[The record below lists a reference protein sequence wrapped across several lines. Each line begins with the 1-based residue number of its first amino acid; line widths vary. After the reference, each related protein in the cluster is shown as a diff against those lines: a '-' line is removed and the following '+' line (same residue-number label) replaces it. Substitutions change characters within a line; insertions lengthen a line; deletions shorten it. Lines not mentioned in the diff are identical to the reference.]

1 MKKKYICLGVA
12 SLITGLSLNAQ
23 TINENMSAD
32 VELGF
37 LNKQFSSQSNDKNFS
52 TGIVNLTLENKFTN
66 ELKVNLGFRSNQ
78 KLDQIDNYYDD
89 THKESSMLYDGNIS
103 YENDFVNIIVGR
115 QWIDMEWLG
124 YIHEAAL
131 VTLKTIPDTLVTV
144 GYTSRIS
151 FTDEDEIGTFNKDF
165 GDTGAYIFN
174 TNYQGIKDTSAELFY
189 FDAPDLFNAYGL
201 KLDYTNSVFG
211 LTGRYA
217 QTNEQNLNVDGDV
230 YHFEGRYTI
239 SDLNLKAGYLVTDKD
254 GGSGSLR
261 KLGGNLVPFFEE
273 GYQIYEVDAK
283 TAYFGAD
290 YTFNELE
297 LIALYGQTDYGNN
310 HADELNLKFNYPLT
324 SKLTLSPVYA
334 NINSNESSYDY
345 DIFKTYVTYKF

>member
-1 MKKKYICLGVA
+1 MKKKYISAGVA
-12 SLITGLSLNAQ
+12 SLIIGLSLNAQ

-37 LNKQFSSQSNDKNFS
+37 LNKQYDSPSDDKNFS
-52 TGIVNLTLENKFTN
+52 TGIVNLTLENKFN
-66 ELKVNLGFRSNQ
+66 DELKVNLGFRTNQ
-78 KLDQIDNYYDD
+78 KLYQTDNYYDD
-89 THKESSMLYDGNIS
+89 THKETSILYDGNIT
-103 YENDFVNIIVGR
+103 YENDLVNVIVGR
-115 QWIDMEWLG
+115 QLIDMEWLG

-131 VTLKTIPDTLVTV
+131 ATLKTIPDTLVTV

-165 GDTGAYIFN
+165 GDAGAYIFN

-217 QTNEQNLNVDGDV
+217 QTNEQNSNVDGDV

-254 GGSGSLR
+254 GGAGSLR

-290 YTFNELE
+290 YIFNDLE
-297 LIALYGQTDYGNN
+297 LIALYGQTDYRNN
-310 HADELNLKFNYPLT
+310 HADELNLKINYPIT

-345 DIFKTYVTYKF
+345 DIFKTYITYKF